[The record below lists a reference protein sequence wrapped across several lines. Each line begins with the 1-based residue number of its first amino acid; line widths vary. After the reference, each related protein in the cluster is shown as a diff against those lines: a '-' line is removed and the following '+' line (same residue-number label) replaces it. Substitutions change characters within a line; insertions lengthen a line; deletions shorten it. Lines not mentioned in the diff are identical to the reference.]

1 MKKNINLKNNI
12 MKKILSIAAIVAL
25 VSSCCGKQQPTGIA
39 LEKFFENPTVFV
51 GKDTTYIGVIKAVC
65 DSTGKF
71 VLGTNNEANAKLQVI
86 VTPPACAKV
95 CKGCVGKEV
104 LVKGVIKE
112 TVIDETFIMELENE
126 GNAEACPQAKACKQ
140 QKVEKYK
147 ETLAVDGAFSVYSI
161 DAKCV
166 KAKDACCKDGGKKSC
181 CKDGEKKACCKDG
194 AKKSCCKDGAKKA
207 CKDSGTV

>member
-25 VSSCCGKQQPTGIA
+25 LSSCCGKQQPTGIA
-39 LEKFFENPTVFV
+39 LEKFFENPTAFV
-51 GKDTTYIGVIKAVC
+51 GKDTTFIGKIQNVC
-65 DSTGKF
+65 DSTGTF
-71 VLGTNNEANAKLQVI
+71 VLGVDGAAGFQVF
-86 VTPPACAKV
+86 VTPPADAKV

-112 TVIDETFIMELENE
+112 TVIDETFIVELENE

-140 QKVEKYK
+140 KKVEKYK
-147 ETLAVDGAFSVYSI
+147 ETLAVDGAFSIYSI

-166 KAKDACCKDGGKKSC
+166 KAKDACCKDGGKKACCKDGEKKSC

-194 AKKSCCKDGAKKA
+194 EKKA
-207 CKDSGTV
+207 CEDSGKV